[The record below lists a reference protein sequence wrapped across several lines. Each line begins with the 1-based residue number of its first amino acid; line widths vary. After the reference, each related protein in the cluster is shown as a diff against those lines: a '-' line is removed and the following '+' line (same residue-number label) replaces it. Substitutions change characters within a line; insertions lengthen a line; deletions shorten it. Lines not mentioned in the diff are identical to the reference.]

1 MNISLSAAK
10 LVLHEV
16 LSQWRYNGF
25 ALVHYGFVLKNL
37 DQDYENAVL
46 YLREGI
52 ETNEEGTQDGRFY
65 FNLGDALQRL
75 GRNEEAQKVSFSFK
89 LHLTDYKFILVK
101 SRFTGKVQK
110 SAFSYLNTK
119 DHFTM
124 LID

>member
-1 MNISLSAAK
+1 MSHRLETSWLLRFFSEIGENINFKKYLETNFINKYSFPIFSLSAAK

-75 GRNEEAQKVSFSFK
+75 GRNEEAQEVS
-89 LHLTDYKFILVK
+89 
-101 SRFTGKVQK
+101 
-110 SAFSYLNTK
+110 
-119 DHFTM
+119 
-124 LID
+124 LIY